1 MQTDHLPN
9 NVTPPPA
16 PPAGGGGG
24 VCLKCGYSFPKQNPS
39 SKQRR
44 AHRKICPGNTLE
56 VPAPHQ
62 LQASYSFV
70 SANDHPSDDDGEFK
84 TPSPSVLERSQ
95 FEMGSGGT
103 GGKSNR
109 SEDDVFSDAVTDF
122 VDPGSS
128 ALGLQQRLKEEEERF
143 KGAIKDKDIEGPVDG
158 TTDETTQMQ
167 ISEVEEV
174 YPDTVGPASEE
185 CVPTVTAELTE
196 RSYLDGTIKEPGDVS
211 GDIGRLPMSDLN
223 PMIPKNHIND
233 PGEETPNSVH
243 DLSDTYR
250 GYRET
255 TPEVH
260 IARDLNLSGDNDIKL
275 SEGMANIEKTVIMNS
290 NTGDISKLDD
300 ENTTKPTS
308 GSGDAGLVPMSD
320 LNPMLS
326 KNEINDPEEVT
337 PNSVSDLFDTYRG
350 NGESTSEVP
359 VAAGL
364 DLSGDSDVKLPEG
377 MPNIEKM
384 VVVNS
389 NTADI
394 SKLDDENTAKPTS
407 GSGDAAHCDK
417 AEEVH
422 QLKHDEINSY
432 TDDVKSAD
440 NISASVDKVDDK
452 EDAPEAADFA
462 SPNESVEGFNCKDD
476 GNAHVL
482 SVNDDITYVVNAE
495 AMIKGF
501 KGEGNKDDD
510 PEVADFA
517 SPSESVEGFNCKDDG
532 HAHVLSVNDDIT
544 YVGNAEAMI
553 KGFKGEGNK
562 DDDPEVADFASPN
575 ESVEGFNCK
584 DDGNAHVLSVNDDIS
599 YVGNA
604 EAMIKGFKG
613 EGNKEVAPEV
623 ADSASFNESVEGSK
637 CTDYDNAHVLS
648 VNDDITYVDNS
659 EAMVKGFK
667 GEGVKITSDNL
678 GPDGITKDVKATEPS
693 AENYKSISLPARQL
707 DEGTLSSSSDIQV
720 VGDSPELKGE
730 SSKIVAEELLDITE
744 GKGSLLSSSEVP
756 LVGDN
761 LEVKGESSKLV
772 AKALI
777 NGTEVDNSATDV
789 SFPAIGRP
797 GEQEFLADVMET
809 PVQSRAEQIGD
820 HGDDILIGSNLGST
834 TEISPADR
842 DVGQLERPDD
852 TVPDSYKVPN
862 NEGSNVDED
871 NKLTLVGPHED
882 KNRAAAQPSNIIVEN
897 ARPNLLGQLDRSDV
911 TGTEKSDPSSVVYQN
926 VSMKT
931 VENLQSD
938 TEHCSSDIGVPK
950 QRSQEAHDI
959 ESNFLENVSTADIE
973 GNKIDGNAAPAD
985 QIRGTTS
992 DALVSQKSLQELVA
1006 NYLLI
1011 SPPHTDS
1018 KEEGAIV
1025 KDECTSDLVGDASHD
1040 KPEIFSKEG
1049 QNLAKHVGTSVT
1061 DLSVDS
1067 NSQTDSLEGQWGSV
1081 SGDGRIHNL
1090 RMWVVFNHDTFST
1103 FLVLIGKAVLSTQ
1116 SDMPVSVDGE
1126 AGSGGEAGKYSRKI
1140 RNGPPEGQETDMF
1153 EAPSFMT
1160 LVEPRRGS
1168 EEKAAAAAGGSG
1180 GASEIQN
1187 PQELKAGASPD
1198 RAGWFPSIT
1207 NVVNESQGRKKNEE
1221 IIAKVTTKQQQQQH
1235 TPLKSLLGEANEEM
1249 KLRVA
1254 TKKEK
1259 TEVVKTTEAGG
1270 AVRRMEEGVTV
1281 EGKEWD
1287 SSPPGREK
1295 RKVKG
1300 RPYWAHLVCCA
1311 SVN

>member
-1 MQTDHLPN
+1 MQTDHLPD

-128 ALGLQQRLKEEEERF
+128 ALGLQQRLN
-143 KGAIKDKDIEGPVDG
+143 KDIEGPVDG

-290 NTGDISKLDD
+290 KTGDISKLDD
-300 ENTTKPTS
+300 ENTMKPTS
-308 GSGDAGLVPMSD
+308 GSG
-320 LNPMLS
+320 
-326 KNEINDPEEVT
+326 
-337 PNSVSDLFDTYRG
+337 
-350 NGESTSEVP
+350 GE
-359 VAAGL
+359 
-364 DLSGDSDVKLPEG
+364 
-377 MPNIEKM
+377 
-384 VVVNS
+384 
-389 NTADI
+389 
-394 SKLDDENTAKPTS
+394 
-407 GSGDAAHCDK
+407 
-417 AEEVH
+417 
-422 QLKHDEINSY
+422 HDEINSY
-432 TDDVKSAD
+432 TGDVKSAD

-462 SPNESVEGFNCKDD
+462 SPNES
-476 GNAHVL
+476 
-482 SVNDDITYVVNAE
+482 
-495 AMIKGF
+495 
-501 KGEGNKDDD
+501 
-510 PEVADFA
+510 
-517 SPSESVEGFNCKDDG
+517 
-532 HAHVLSVNDDIT
+532 
-544 YVGNAEAMI
+544 
-553 KGFKGEGNK
+553 
-562 DDDPEVADFASPN
+562 
-575 ESVEGFNCK
+575 
-584 DDGNAHVLSVNDDIS
+584 
-599 YVGNA
+599 
-604 EAMIKGFKG
+604 
-613 EGNKEVAPEV
+613 
-623 ADSASFNESVEGSK
+623 EGSK

-693 AENYKSISLPARQL
+693 SENYKSISLPARQL
-707 DEGTLSSSSDIQV
+707 ADIQV

-809 PVQSRAEQIGD
+809 PVQSHAEQIGD

-834 TEISPADR
+834 TEISSADR
-842 DVGQLERPDD
+842 DVGQLERPDA
-852 TVPDSYKVPN
+852 VPDSYKVPN
-862 NEGSNVDED
+862 NEGSNVDE
-871 NKLTLVGPHED
+871 
-882 KNRAAAQPSNIIVEN
+882 PSNIIVEN
-897 ARPNLLGQLDRSDV
+897 ARLNLLCQLDRSDV

-1081 SGDGRIHNL
+1081 SG
-1090 RMWVVFNHDTFST
+1090 
-1103 FLVLIGKAVLSTQ
+1103 KAVLSTQ

-1168 EEKAAAAAGGSG
+1168 
-1180 GASEIQN
+1180 ASEIQN